1 MLGANADM
9 VSYSSCGAVVMV
21 GVEVVHN
28 FVVVVIEA

>member
-1 MLGANADM
+1 MLGANADT
-9 VSYSSCGAVVMV
+9 VAYSSCGAVMLV